1 MRFIIQYEDSPGTDI
16 ISNSKVIQI
25 IIDQINTALLSII
38 NIFEKHFKNL
48 TFVSTIIRFSKYH
61 D

>member
-1 MRFIIQYEDSPGTDI
+1 MRFIVQYEDSPGTDI
-16 ISNSKVIQI
+16 ISKVIQI